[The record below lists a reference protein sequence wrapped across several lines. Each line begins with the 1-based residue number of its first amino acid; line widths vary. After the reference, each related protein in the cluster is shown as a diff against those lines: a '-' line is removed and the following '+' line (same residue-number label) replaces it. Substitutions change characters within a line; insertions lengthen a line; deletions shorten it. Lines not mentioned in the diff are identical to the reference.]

1 MKFKFR
7 KGKKL
12 KQRFLQNSMQLSAF
26 GGPQFQNSMEIC
38 HNVDFQLCKKKLWP
52 RLVFIYWCFDSLTL
66 RSVFPVK
73 CWEYCNKAQ
82 CCIKSEAQTGECGRL
97 NSGWV
102 TISISDGFFVSFKGL
117 LLVLKVRKFQKKIVM
132 SPILSKNQREE
143 N

>member
-1 MKFKFR
+1 
-7 KGKKL
+7 
-12 KQRFLQNSMQLSAF
+12 
-26 GGPQFQNSMEIC
+26 MEIC

-102 TISISDGFFVSFKGL
+102 VILILGGFCICLHYCSQKWLTNLKLTILISLINMKSRLPILKNSTLHKTISPSSYINFLDFFHSQ
-117 LLVLKVRKFQKKIVM
+117 LLVYCI
-132 SPILSKNQREE
+132 
-143 N
+143 